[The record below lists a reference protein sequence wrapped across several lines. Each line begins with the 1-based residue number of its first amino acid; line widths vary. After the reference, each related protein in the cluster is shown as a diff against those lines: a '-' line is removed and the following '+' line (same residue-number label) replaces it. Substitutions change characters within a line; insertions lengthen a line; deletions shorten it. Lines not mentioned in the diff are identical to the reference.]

1 MSTNSTSKYI
11 EELRKILKK
20 CTSNTLWGHHNEFEI
35 LILYKTDVKHI
46 VELFEKQNS
55 EFNKKDKI
63 IDLMA
68 DLIYEISKIFPGTV
82 FHALISNGFDLS
94 KCNGRCQEKFETC
107 KKCIKQYFER
117 KVEDERN

>member
-35 LILYKTDVKHI
+35 LILYETDVKHI
-46 VELFEKQNS
+46 VELFKKQNL
-55 EFNKKDKI
+55 EINKKDKI

-68 DLIYEISKIFPGTV
+68 KKLNQAY
-82 FHALISNGFDLS
+82 FDEDKFELWFERMM
-94 KCNGRCQEKFETC
+94 GVQEKMDYGYVVDL
-107 KKCIKQYFER
+107 IKQYYER
-117 KVEDERN
+117 KVEDGNKNSDNRI